1 MQYNA
6 QAQAIESNMKT
17 KRERE
22 REREK
27 KRKRERES
35 IIGRAACFVLDAAA
49 RCALRAHL

>member
-22 REREK
+22 REK
-27 KRKRERES
+27 ES

>member
-22 REREK
+22 K
-27 KRKRERES
+27 ES

>member
-22 REREK
+22 RERE
-27 KRKRERES
+27 REKES